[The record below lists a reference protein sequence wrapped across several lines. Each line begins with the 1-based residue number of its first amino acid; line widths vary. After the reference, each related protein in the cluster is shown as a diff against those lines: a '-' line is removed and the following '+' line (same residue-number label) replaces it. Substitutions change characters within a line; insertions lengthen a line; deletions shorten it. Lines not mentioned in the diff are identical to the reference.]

1 MKKTITLAILIAT
14 LASACKKNEGTKTES
29 KTDILGKSAWT
40 VDSYGVDTNMDMVLT
55 GSEDETLACTKDNTY
70 SFSANGTLV
79 RNNGAL
85 KCSSEPTTET
95 GTWQFFLNETKLDLF
110 GNTYMI
116 KTITNNRLEL
126 YNPGPASNYI
136 FILKR

>member
-1 MKKTITLAILIAT
+1 MKKTILGVILLTA
-14 LASACKKNEGTKTES
+14 LVSSCKKNEDAKPES
-29 KTDILGKSAWT
+29 KTDILVKSAWT
-40 VDSYGVDTNMDMVLT
+40 MDSYGVDTNMDLLLT

-79 RNNGAL
+79 RNNGSL

-95 GTWQFFLNETKLDLF
+95 GSWQFFLNETKLDIF
-110 GNTYMI
+110 GNGYVI
-116 KTITNNRLEL
+116 KSLTNNRLEL
-126 YNPGPASNYI
+126 YSPGPASNAI

>member
-1 MKKTITLAILIAT
+1 MKKTLTLAMLIAT
-14 LASACKKNEGTKTES
+14 LATACKKNESTKTES
-29 KTDILGKSAWT
+29 KTDILVKSAWT
-40 VDSYGVDTNMDMVLT
+40 MDSYGVDVNMDLQLT

-79 RNNGAL
+79 RNNGSL

-95 GTWQFFLNETKLDLF
+95 GTWQLFLNDTKLDLF
-110 GNTYMI
+110 GNGYII
-116 KTITNNRLEL
+116 KTLTNNRLEL
-126 YNPGPASNYI
+126 YNPGPASNAI